1 MARWTSEAIRA
12 LREDLSPIETDAGSL
27 PWAQKAPWTVR
38 SHVTTERRMRVRGG
52 PRDRVVRI
60 DLHGL
65 DKALA
70 ERACQLIRASLE
82 SPESRL
88 AWARVVVGRGKHS
101 AGGRRVVAA
110 VAEQVLG
117 DVSEP
122 LRITSSTREAEEGH
136 LDVVHRGRWRRRPRG
151 TW

>member
-1 MARWTSEAIRA
+1 MARWASQAVRA
-12 LREDLSPIETDAGSL
+12 LRAELEPVEVAARDL
-27 PWAQKAPWTVR
+27 PWARQATWTAR
-38 SHVTTERRMRVRGG
+38 THVTTERRMRVRGG
-52 PRDRVVRI
+52 PRDRVVRV

-70 ERACQLIRASLE
+70 ERACRVVRARLE
-82 SPESRL
+82 APGSRL
-88 AWARVVVGRGKHS
+88 AWVRVVVGRGKHS

-122 LRITSSTREAEEGH
+122 LRITSSTREAGDGH
-136 LDVVHRGRWRRRPRG
+136 LDLVHRGRWRRRPRG